1 MKLDKSSI
9 DDLNKLNNLNETNE
23 KKTLNKNKKLKNEI
37 IKYTEVIVYVLA
49 IIVVIFSNIYGSIY
63 IQILPLLIVLG
74 IIGVIF
80 FKRAVMTTLFGIAV
94 SICIIY
100 TNFQNTFIENIIL
113 SVGFGIS
120 IAIGEVLGIYFKK
133 TYRCINNKDKD
144 KIKKDKKIKTYA
156 ITTILVIIALFS
168 HIYMSGDIFTYKE
181 ARKELT
187 KYLDITYGVK
197 SKELGIIGTKYSY
210 IPNRKYIFKIL
221 DVKTNKTSEII
232 IYLNYKINTNSNNNS
247 NASKNTTNIEDRYL
261 KESLYSLDVSL
272 NEKFLKYIEEVKKE
286 NDDLENNLN
295 TLNISLKYIDFNNIS
310 IKVEKAVQNINE
322 EKKEEFA
329 KEVSLLIANLES
341 FSEYD
346 KTDEI
351 SITLNSEENKKDII
365 TTTIFMEEYMDFILG
380 NEDENND
387 NNYSNEN
394 KINKE
399 GYKYIL
405 EALEINLF

>member
-1 MKLDKSSI
+1 MKVDKSSI
-9 DDLNKLNNLNETNE
+9 DDLNKLNETNT
-23 KKTLNKNKKLKNEI
+23 KNISDKNKELKTKI

-49 IIVVIFSNIYGSIY
+49 IIVVIFSNIYGSVY

-133 TYRCINNKDKD
+133 TYRCINNKDK
-144 KIKKDKKIKTYA
+144 IKKDKKIKTYV
-156 ITTILVIIALFS
+156 ITTILVIIALFL

-187 KYLDITYGVK
+187 KYLDNTYGVK
-197 SKELGIIGTKYSY
+197 SKEIGIIGTKYSY

-232 IYLNYKINTNSNNNS
+232 VYVNCKSNKSNTSN
-247 NASKNTTNIEDRYL
+247 NTTNIEDRYI
-261 KESLYSLDVSL
+261 KESLYNLDVSL

-286 NDDLENNLN
+286 NDVLKNDLNIL
-295 TLNISLKYIDFNNIS
+295 ISLKYIDFNNIS
-310 IKVEKAVQNINE
+310 IKVEKTVQNINE

-346 KTDEI
+346 KIDEI
-351 SITLNSEENKKDII
+351 SITLNSEEDKKDVI
-365 TTTIFMEEYMDFILG
+365 TTTIFMEDYMDFILG
-380 NEDENND
+380 NKDENVKD
-387 NNYSNEN
+387 NEGNEKIEEN
-394 KINKE
+394 KDKINKE

-405 EALEINLF
+405 EAFEINLF